1 MEKPKLTTRLLV
13 TGTLIVLAIV
23 AVTVLYYRSVNRPWT
38 RDGQVRAHIVKI
50 ATQVNAQVIKVAVKD
65 NQRVKKGD
73 LLFQL
78 NPKKFELEVKNAEAQ
93 LDQSRQDVRALE
105 AAVKASE
112 ALVEQRK
119 TMLAL
124 AEKERDRIL
133 DAVKTDSVSKALADV
148 SVASVNSARASLN
161 TAIADLD
168 EAKQNL
174 GVPGEENVKIRA
186 AKVSLEIAELN
197 LSWTSIYAPGDGYVT
212 NLDLDEGD
220 YSFFGIPKLAF
231 VDNTSFYVS
240 GYFKETK
247 LKHIKPGARA
257 VVTLMGNRDKPIEG
271 VVDSIGR
278 AISTPDTADTD
289 KLVPDIEA
297 TFDWIRLAQRVPV
310 RIELKKVPEGVDLV
324 AGTTASI
331 VIYPN
336 KSD

>member
-1 MEKPKLTTRLLV
+1 
-13 TGTLIVLAIV
+13 
-23 AVTVLYYRSVNRPWT
+23 
-38 RDGQVRAHIVKI
+38 
-50 ATQVNAQVIKVAVKD
+50 VKD

-78 NPKKFELEVKNAEAQ
+78 NPKKFELKVKNAEAQ
-93 LDQSRQDVRALE
+93 LDQSRQDVKALE
-105 AAVKASE
+105 AQVKASE
-112 ALVEQRK
+112 ALVEERN
-119 TMLAL
+119 TLLAL

-168 EAKQNL
+168 EARQNL

-186 AKVSLEIAELN
+186 AKASLEIAELN
-197 LSWTSIYAPGDGYVT
+197 LSWTSIYAPSDGYVT

-220 YSFFGIPKLAF
+220 YCFLAIPKLAF
-231 VDNTSFYVS
+231 VDSDSFWVS

-247 LKHIKPGARA
+247 LKHIKPGNRA

-289 KLVPDIEA
+289 ELVPEISA
-297 TFDWIRLAQRVPV
+297 TFDWVRLAQRVPV
-310 RIELKKVPEGVDLV
+310 RIELKKVPEGVDLI
-324 AGTTASI
+324 AGTTASV

-336 KSD
+336 TSN